1 MNTTTRATESQIS
14 YAQSLLASR
23 EVSDTFRASL
33 GDITALSKREISS
46 VIDSLRSFPYAP
58 RESRTTAPVVALE
71 VGVYFKE
78 GVVYRVK
85 VSQSSGRPYAT
96 KLVGGSFQYDPSY
109 IRAISADDKM
119 TLEQAC
125 DYGIQFGVC
134 CACGRELTDEV
145 SVARGIGPV
154 CARRF

>member
-1 MNTTTRATESQIS
+1 MNTTQATESQIS

-23 EVSDTFRASL
+23 EVSDTFRATI
-33 GDITALSKREISS
+33 GDITVLSKREASTL
-46 VIDSLRSFPYAP
+46 IDTLRSFPYAP

-85 VSQSSGRPYAT
+85 ISQSSGRPYAT

-109 IRAISADDKM
+109 IRAISANDKM

-125 DYGIQFGVC
+125 DYGLQFGVC
-134 CACGRELTDEV
+134 VACGRELTDEV

>member
-1 MNTTTRATESQIS
+1 MTTTTSATESQIS

-23 EVSDTFRASL
+23 EVSDTFRATL
-33 GDITALSKREISS
+33 GDITTLTKREASAL
-46 VIDSLRSFPYAP
+46 IDALRSFPYAP
-58 RESRTTAPVVALE
+58 RAPRTTAPASNLE
-71 VGVYFKE
+71 VGVYYKNGE
-78 GVVYRVK
+78 VYRVK
-85 VSQSSGRPYAT
+85 VSQTSGRPYAM
-96 KLVGGSFQYDPSY
+96 KLIGRSFEYDSSY
-109 IRAISADDKM
+109 IRQITADDKM

-134 CACGRELTDEV
+134 CVCGRELTDET

>member
-1 MNTTTRATESQIS
+1 MNNTTQATERQIS
-14 YAQSLLASR
+14 YAQSLLATR
-23 EVSDTFRASL
+23 AVSDLFRASL
-33 GDITALSKREISS
+33 GDLTALSKSEISS

-58 RESRTTAPVVALE
+58 RESSTTAPVVALE

-85 VSQSSGRPYAT
+85 LSQATGRPYAT

-125 DYGIQFGVC
+125 DYGLQFGVC
-134 CACGRELTDEV
+134 VACGRELTDEV